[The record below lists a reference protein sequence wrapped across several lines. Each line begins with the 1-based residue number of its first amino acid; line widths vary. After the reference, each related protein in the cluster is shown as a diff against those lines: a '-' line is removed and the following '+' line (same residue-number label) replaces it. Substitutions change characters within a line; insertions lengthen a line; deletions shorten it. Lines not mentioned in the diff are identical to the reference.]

1 MCHTKGSQ
9 KKHPD
14 GVVFKIWGEH
24 SFFRRFF
31 FGGGYGPKSCIC
43 IGGGER
49 VGVAVVNFLSD
60 LGGREKLSQYFPKWF
75 EKANFFLGN
84 VEGLDKFANEC
95 ILGRSPPFLCTTP
108 RMSFVV
114 SLNKKLRKTR

>member
-14 GVVFKIWGEH
+14 GVVFKIWGSTAFSED
-24 SFFRRFF
+24 FFL
-31 FGGGYGPKSCIC
+31 GGGYGPKSCIFV
-43 IGGGER
+43 GGGR

-75 EKANFFLGN
+75 EKPNFFLGN

-95 ILGRSPPFLCTTP
+95 ILGRSPPFLYTAP

>member
-1 MCHTKGSQ
+1 MGSYS
-9 KKHPD
+9 K
-14 GVVFKIWGEH
+14 
-24 SFFRRFF
+24 
-31 FGGGYGPKSCIC
+31 FGGSTAFSEDFFL
-43 IGGGER
+43 GGVMDQSHAFLLGWGR

-75 EKANFFLGN
+75 EKPNFFLGN

-95 ILGRSPPFLCTTP
+95 ILGRSPPFLCTAP